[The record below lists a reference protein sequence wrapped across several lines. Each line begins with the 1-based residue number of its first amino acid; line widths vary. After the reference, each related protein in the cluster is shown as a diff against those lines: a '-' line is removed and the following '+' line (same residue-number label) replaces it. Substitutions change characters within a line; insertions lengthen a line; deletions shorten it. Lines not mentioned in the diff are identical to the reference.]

1 MKTSALIMMLITQ
14 GLVTAVTVYLYIKIL
29 NTRKDKDLKD

>member
-1 MKTSALIMMLITQ
+1 MLITQ

-29 NTRKDKDLKD
+29 ITRKDKDLKD